1 MKNNNANYIGAIIF
15 GILAIA
21 CIVIAFIGLGG

>member
-15 GILAIA
+15 AILAIT